1 MTYLKVVEI
10 QVFTQANAYL
20 GLILGWLG
28 KDLSSLCA
36 TAKEDL

>member
-10 QVFTQANAYL
+10 QVCTQANTYL
-20 GLILGWLG
+20 GLIWGWLQ